1 MNFVVPENIPS
12 APQGRSMEIPR
23 GRGVSKAQFFGKKYD
38 TKMEFLKGWGVQFK
52 KPSVGGVWIFSG
64 TTH

>member
-1 MNFVVPENIPS
+1 MPT
-12 APQGRSMEIPR
+12 PR
-23 GRGVSKAQFFGKKYD
+23 KGNGNSKEERVSKAKFFEQKYSM
-38 TKMEFLKGWGVQFK
+38 TLKGNFWRGGGVQTK